1 MGYPLMQVVRP
12 DPDQNSAEKD
22 PMANQDNSK
31 GTLEKIVPLLAL
43 VFSLA
48 LASAGA
54 FVGQAWIGLAFGL
67 VAVVIGFVAGRLGQ
81 SKSDPVE
88 QTRQAEEDLR
98 IEQQNTHDQHE
109 FHELGERWVPTLSN
123 QLKTANQQ
131 MEQGIVQLT
140 DSFGEIHQK
149 LNETVKLA
157 TEAAGV
163 LGQSTGGGSGL
174 SESVQHTLTGMLS
187 DIKKSLDEKAV
198 IFQEVRGFV
207 TSTDE
212 LAKMAT
218 SVEELAGKTNL
229 LALNAAIEAARAGEE
244 GRGFSIVADEVRKLS
259 MLSADTGLKIR
270 QRVEQ
275 IAQAARRA
283 GEGAKKM
290 EASDQHMLASAN
302 EVLHEVV
309 SRFDEVTV
317 PLHHASENII
327 HNTRQVSSSLNNA
340 VVHFQFQ
347 DRVSQILGHVD
358 DSLQMVRQQV
368 SMGYSGL
375 NTAELMHE
383 LEKNYTMAE
392 ERHNHGG
399 AATAVKK
406 AATPVAKPAD
416 DDITFF

>member
-1 MGYPLMQVVRP
+1 
-12 DPDQNSAEKD
+12 
-22 PMANQDNSK
+22 MANQDQSK

-43 VFSLA
+43 LFSLA

-54 FVGQAWIGLAFGL
+54 FVGQPWVGLAFGV
-67 VAVVIGFVAGRLGQ
+67 VAVGIGFVAGRLGGQ
-81 SKSDPVE
+81 KKPDLEALSL
-88 QTRQAEEDLR
+88 QTEEESRLA
-98 IEQQNTHDQHE
+98 QQETHDQQE

-140 DSFGEIHQK
+140 ESFGEIHKK

-157 TEAAGV
+157 SEAADV
-163 LGQSTGGGSGL
+163 LGHSTAGGSGL
-174 SESVQHTLTGMLS
+174 SESVQHTLTGMLT

-207 TSTDE
+207 ASTDE

-302 EVLHEVV
+302 QVLHEVV
-309 SRFDEVTV
+309 SRFEEVTL
-317 PLHHASENII
+317 PLQHTSENII

-368 SMGYSGL
+368 GMGYSGL

-399 AATAVKK
+399 SAKPMTK
-406 AATPVAKPAD
+406 AAAPVTKSAD